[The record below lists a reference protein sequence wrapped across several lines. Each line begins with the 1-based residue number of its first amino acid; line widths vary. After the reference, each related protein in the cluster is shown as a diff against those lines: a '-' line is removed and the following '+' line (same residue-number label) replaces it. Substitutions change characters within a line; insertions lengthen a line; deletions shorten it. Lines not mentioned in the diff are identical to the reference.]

1 MSKDNFLETIKGNLI
16 VSCQARKGWPMYGK
30 EIMAAFAVA
39 AKQGGAVCIRASGK
53 ENINEIKK
61 KVDLPIIGINKVFT
75 DYPVYIT
82 PTYDSAKE
90 ILDENIEVIALDAT
104 RRSRPNNEKLEDI
117 VYKIRKNYPDVL
129 IMGEISTYEEAID
142 VIDLNFDLL
151 STTLSGFTENS
162 GKKDSVDLDLIEK
175 LSKNLDIPI
184 IAEGLIHTP
193 QDARKAIEAG
203 AYSVVV
209 GTAITRPEIITERFV
224 KEIVK

>member
-1 MSKDNFLETIKGNLI
+1 
-16 VSCQARKGWPMYGK
+16 MYGK
-30 EIMAAFAVA
+30 EILAAFAVA

>member
-1 MSKDNFLETIKGNLI
+1 MSKDIFLETIKGNLI

-30 EIMAAFAVA
+30 EILAAFAVA

-129 IMGEISTYEEAID
+129 IMGEISTYEEAVD
-142 VIDLNFDLL
+142 VKDLNFDLL